1 MKNLLKITSLLTLL
15 FIIGCTQ
22 KKYSIDEIVY
32 SNDRVW
38 TLKLDSSLVN
48 GLVYTNHKEIGLI
61 INGKIK
67 RGWNNYNEEG
77 KFENYIVLKE
87 NIFHEGASTF
97 YPMVMNY
104 SVDVFSSSKDSSNHF
119 YASPR
124 KGYHPSYGN
133 KTGESTTPWGSDSTK
148 THAAIKA
155 HFTSIKDMG
164 FNTIRLTGFKAT
176 DAFDKGFDTWTK
188 IDVSNTKVGN
198 ANIKN
203 GLIPLLKTILSY
215 AEENELRVILLL
227 SAVETEEE
235 NQLNFLSTIA
245 QGLSENKTIMAYDL
259 YNEPIYFDRGDYSK
273 KETTTFVE
281 KYNKAI
287 KDSSPNHLTT
297 IGLTHYKIV
306 GEWDP
311 ELMDV
316 DFLSF
321 HTYPYW
327 SKNLSLLERF
337 ESKLYWI
344 SKNITKPWIVG
355 ETGLNTIEECD
366 PLNLASGT
374 VEDQL
379 TFINYSLNKF
389 RAAGASG
396 YSWWSFQDTRVKL
409 KGDCPLESCY
419 GLVHR
424 TKDYYLNSNKEEVLG
439 KLKHDVNTLPFKEF
453 STTSPYKIPF
463 WGEIKKPKDE
473 HYYNIDYLPNHKKAF
488 GRVVAQ
494 DGSPIE
500 DAIITLVNT
509 ESKSQYSTFSKSDGT
524 FCLNT
529 GWTNIFTHPDF
540 ILKVTAV
547 TMETIEIP
555 IGKLKTDKKGTLKD
569 ITLIDFKKL
578 QFGPV

>member
-15 FIIGCTQ
+15 LIVCCDQ
-22 KKYSIDEIVY
+22 KKHSIDDIVCT
-32 SNDRVW
+32 NDSVW
-38 TLKLDSSLVN
+38 YLKYDSTLVN
-48 GLVYTNHKEIGLI
+48 GHVYKNEEKVGLI

-67 RGWNNYNEEG
+67 GNWNNYKEEG
-77 KFENYIVLKE
+77 RFENYIALKGKE
-87 NIFHEGASTF
+87 FHQGASTF

-104 SVDVFSSSKDSSNHF
+104 SVDVFSSNKDSSNNF
-119 YASPR
+119 YATPR
-124 KGYHPSYGN
+124 KGYHPNYGN
-133 KTGESTTPWGSDSTK
+133 KSGESTTPWGSDSTK
-148 THAAIKA
+148 THAIINS

-164 FNTIRLTGFKAT
+164 FNAIRLTGFTAT
-176 DAFDKGFDTWTK
+176 DAFDKGFDTWTQ
-188 IDVSNTKVGN
+188 IDVSNTNEGN
-198 ANIKN
+198 DNIKN
-203 GLIPLLKTILSY
+203 GLIPLLKTILRY
-215 AEENELRVILLL
+215 AEENQLRVILLL
-227 SAVETEEE
+227 SAVETQEE

-245 QGLSENKTIMAYDL
+245 KGLSKNKTLMAYDL
-259 YNEPIYFDRGDYSK
+259 YNEPIYFDRGEYSK

-281 KYNKAI
+281 DYNKAI

-306 GEWDP
+306 SEWDP

-355 ETGLNTIEECD
+355 ETGLNTLEECD

-396 YSWWSFQDTRVKL
+396 YSWWSFQDTREQL
-409 KGDCPLESCY
+409 EGECPQESCY
-419 GLVHR
+419 GLVNR
-424 TKDYYLNSNKEEVLG
+424 AKDTYYLNSNKDEVLG
-439 KLKHDVNTLPFKEF
+439 TLKHETNSLPFKEF

-463 WGEIKKPKDE
+463 WGKIKKPKDE
-473 HYYNIDYLPNHKKAF
+473 HYYNIDYLPSHKKAF
-488 GRVVAQ
+488 GKVVGQ

-509 ESKSQYSTFSKSDGT
+509 QSKSQYSTFSKPDGT

-547 TMETIEIP
+547 TMETIETQ
-555 IGKLKTDKKGTLKD
+555 IGKLKTDKKGTLKV
-569 ITLIDFKKL
+569 ITLSAF
-578 QFGPV
+578 